1 MTWHSFFDMST
12 MENRHLLAAYATV
25 LVIQV
30 GYLAR
35 VAWQWHHTKNP
46 RR

>member
-1 MTWHSFFDMST
+1 MTWHSFFSVST
-12 MENRHLLAAYATV
+12 MQSRHLLSAYATV
-25 LVIQV
+25 LVIQA

-35 VAWQWHHTKNP
+35 VAWQWHRIKTP

>member
-1 MTWHSFFDMST
+1 MTWHSFFNMST

-25 LVIQV
+25 LVIQA

-35 VAWQWHHTKNP
+35 VAWQWLHTKNP